1 MRIQSLD
8 PLPIHDLETLGHALR
23 EARRDIG
30 YTQLEAAQL
39 SGVSVRLWNE
49 TELGKRRQL
58 GLDTVLR
65 MLNTMGIDLL
75 VARRGA
81 ARATDTDTTPAR

>member
-1 MRIQSLD
+1 MEIATLG
-8 PLPIHDLETLGHALR
+8 PTAIHDLETLGAALR

-30 YTQLEAAQL
+30 YTQLEAANL

-58 GLDTVLR
+58 GLDTILR

-81 ARATDTDTTPAR
+81 AHATDSKPAR